1 MSKSRLFS
9 GKIKK
14 LHGDKLSVERYNYL
28 DSSQAEPDLGSPSLD
43 GALLVGS
50 TSSNVRT
57 WSQILTVDTAT
68 FTILS
73 TLSNRFS
80 DQPQALDIKGGAV
93 VRGNLHV
100 NGTAYLNDAEILTTQ
115 SGLTSVLG
123 NSIINQSL
131 LVNTSTNSVSTD
143 TGALRVLGGVGIGLD
158 LYVGGAGYIN
168 NAQIVTTATIDNF
181 ASKTTIVAGTD
192 TAINTS
198 TGIVTVWNTS
208 TLQSVT
214 DRGAVTT
221 NAISITNT
229 TLSTSSTT
237 GALVVSGGVGV
248 LQDVY
253 IGQNLYVAGTAY
265 LNDAEVLTTSSG
277 LSSTLGQTEVSQNLF
292 VNTTTNSTS
301 TTTGAIVTPGG
312 VGIGKNL
319 YVGEN
324 LYVDGTAYLNNAEVL
339 TTASRITS
347 LEGLTQVTQDF
358 LINTTTNT
366 LSLETGALQVRGG
379 AAFVKDV
386 RIGQSLYVNG
396 SVFLGDA
403 QVLTTSSG
411 VSSVLGRTVISQE
424 LFVNTTTNSVSTETG
439 AIVTPGGV
447 GIGQDVFIG
456 GKLKL
461 QSTLN
466 STSTLANNAL
476 YVSGGAAIGQSLI
489 VEGPAYFRNTV
500 VFSGTTTNIASSNT
514 FYTDNLINIHVP
526 QGSFTGT
533 DHSWILDDGKDQG
546 FVFHYYKDQDR
557 DAFLGFSNDTGYLE
571 WYDNGTEVG
580 SVFTGTSYGTF
591 KTGAIVLT
599 STTASGSTTTGAL
612 IVAGGV
618 GVGGSINVASTSYI
632 RGSKILTAA
641 DLETITYTAEYIT
654 NDPTLV
660 AVSGTTSTY
669 GTYNF
674 GDLEDIL
681 TFNDYNTGT
690 STGFYSI
697 NDATGAPGYLVYVGF
712 ANITTFNRIVLNINY
727 TQNSGHTVGVELYNY
742 ETSGWDTFTTYSGLP
757 GWYQLAL
764 GVIDEAPYI
773 SSGDVTLRLNHSSSG
788 NTSHRTWI
796 DYVALEYSLQGGQG
810 PRGPA
815 GTTGATGAQ
824 GLTTSTTS
832 TFIFLNT
839 TSATSTVSAALVV
852 AGGVGI
858 GKNIHVAG
866 DINFSGSLYNNG
878 ILFTGGGGGG
888 FTSSDVPPEDPVE
901 GERWYDTTLGL
912 EFVWVLDDNSG
923 QWVEISTAGNGEK
936 GADGNQGY
944 GSVNFYTRNYV
955 GDSTTTNF
963 VISADLTVDNVFVFE
978 NGVMQFPTTDY
989 SVIGTTLSFVTPPAS
1004 GVAVQIREINNAG
1017 SNIIPLTVKAQG
1029 TTTTSTVSVIDFVGN
1044 VVATND
1050 GSVVTVTIEAGSPKM
1065 SSIIVTDS
1073 SYNNLDDTAVA
1084 LEGGYI
1090 KIIGSGF
1097 ASGCSVLIGN
1107 VPATS
1112 TTFISSTEVR
1122 AQVPATSAGT
1132 YIVYLVNTDGGTA
1145 IRVNGITFSSTP
1157 TWVTSSGLSG
1167 TSGSPVSYQL
1177 SATGATTFAL
1187 QAGSTLPSGLT
1198 LTSGG
1203 LLSGTVTIESDT
1215 VYSVTI
1221 LATDTELQD
1230 SPRTFSITITAGD
1243 LLFMYNSLLLAGNG
1257 TNNANNNTFLDSSTN
1272 NFTVTRGGNTAQGT
1286 FTPYGPNWSAYIP
1299 SAGQTYLTAGSN
1311 TALALGS
1318 GDFTV
1323 ECWLY
1328 LNSLAP
1334 SYTTLLDWRTNGAAG
1349 SGIPVITDFNNNGTL
1364 AFVVGNGSGFT
1375 SVVNSSSTMPINSWF
1390 HLAVVRSGS
1399 TVTMYFNGT
1408 SVGTGTSSANCGIE
1422 TFNIGNP
1429 QAANYT
1435 APMYVS
1441 NVRLVKG
1448 TAVYTSA
1455 FTPSTAPLTA
1465 VANTQLLTLQSPYLK
1480 DNSSNAFA
1488 VSKVSTISIQRFSP
1502 FNPVAAYSTN
1512 TIGGSA
1518 YFDGTGDYL
1527 STPYSTLTTQWW
1539 TQNFTIEMW
1548 VFNNTNAVSV
1558 TNQLP
1563 LQFAHGVYSSDSTY
1577 WALGT
1582 NASGQVQFYYYNG
1595 SANSIVSTAAAPLKA
1610 WNHIAMVYTHSSG
1623 NISLYLNGTSV
1634 ASATKSGT
1642 PLNSVNDTLNV
1653 GVAQGTYYNG
1663 YISNIRILNGTALY
1677 SSTFTPST
1685 TPLTAITNTN
1695 VLYNFTNAGIIDNSM
1710 MNNLET
1716 VGDAKIST
1724 VQSKF
1729 GGSSMYFDGT
1739 GDYLF
1744 LPTLNAINLS
1754 KFLTAKF
1761 TVECWAYLTNS
1772 SSDRTIISAI
1782 NSWGAGAN
1790 YNIEVRSGGL
1800 MHIQLG
1806 NSITMTNGSVSFPLN
1821 QWNHIAL
1828 VRTGA
1833 TSTVFYLNGV
1843 AVATDTNNWTADED
1857 CPLTVGCFSINGGSL
1872 ANYWSGYIDDLRIT
1886 KGVARYT
1893 TNFTPS
1899 TYPIKLS

>member
-14 LHGDKLSVERYNYL
+14 LHGGQLSVERYNYL

-80 DQPQALDIKGGAV
+80 DQPQALDIKGGAI

-100 NGTAYLNDAEILTTQ
+100 SGTAYLNDAEILTTQ

-123 NSIINQSL
+123 NSIINQTL
-131 LVNTSTNSVSTD
+131 LVNTTTNATSTD

-366 LSLETGALQVRGG
+366 VSLETGALQVRGG

-403 QVLTTSSG
+403 QVLTTASG
-411 VSSVLGRTVISQE
+411 VSSTLGRTVISQE

-456 GKLKL
+456 GKVAL

-476 YVSGGAAIGQSLI
+476 YVAGGAAVGQSLI
-489 VEGPAYFRNTV
+489 VDGPAYFRNTV
-500 VFSGTTTNIASSNT
+500 VFAGTTTNIASSNT

-533 DHSWILDDGKDQG
+533 DHSWTLDDGKDQG

-557 DAFLGFSNDTGYLE
+557 DAFLGFANDTGYLE

-580 SVFTGTSYGTF
+580 SIFTGTSYGTF
-591 KTGAIVLT
+591 KTGAIILA

-618 GVGGSINVASTSYI
+618 GIGGNLHVGQNLYV
-632 RGSKILTAA
+632 
-641 DLETITYTAEYIT
+641 
-654 NDPTLV
+654 
-660 AVSGTTSTY
+660 
-669 GTYNF
+669 
-674 GDLEDIL
+674 
-681 TFNDYNTGT
+681 
-690 STGFYSI
+690 
-697 NDATGAPGYLVYVGF
+697 PG
-712 ANITTFNRIVLNINY
+712 IE
-727 TQNSGHTVGVELYNY
+727 VE
-742 ETSGWDTFTTYSGLP
+742 E
-757 GWYQLAL
+757 
-764 GVIDEAPYI
+764 
-773 SSGDVTLRLNHSSSG
+773 
-788 NTSHRTWI
+788 
-796 DYVALEYSLQGGQG
+796 
-810 PRGPA
+810 
-815 GTTGATGAQ
+815 
-824 GLTTSTTS
+824 GLTTIT
-832 TFIFLNT
+832 NA
-839 TSATSTVSAALVV
+839 TSATSTTSGALVV
-852 AGGVGI
+852 TGGVGI

-866 DINFSGSLYNNG
+866 DINFSGGLYNNG
-878 ILFTGGGGGG
+878 VLFTGGSGGSG

-901 GERWYDTTLGL
+901 GDRWYDTTLGL

-936 GADGNQGY
+936 GADGSQGY
-944 GSVNFYTRNYV
+944 GSVNFYTRNYI
-955 GDSTTTNF
+955 GNSTTTNF
-963 VISADLTVDNVFVFE
+963 VISANLTVDNVFVFE

-989 SVIGTTLSFVTPPAS
+989 SVIGTTLSFVTPPAT

-1017 SNIIPLTVKAQG
+1017 SNIIPLTVQAQG

-1167 TSGSPVSYQL
+1167 TSGTPVSFQL

-1221 LATDTELQD
+1221 LATDNELQD

-1257 TNNANNNTFLDSSTN
+1257 TNNANNNTILDSSTN
-1272 NFTVTRGGNTAQGT
+1272 NFTVTRNGNTTQGT
-1286 FTPYGPNWSAYIP
+1286 FTPYGSNWSAYIP

-1334 SYTTLLDWRTNGAAG
+1334 SYTTIFDWRTNGSAG
-1349 SGIPVITDFNNNGTL
+1349 SGIPVITDVNNNGTL
-1364 AFVVGNGSGFT
+1364 AFAVGNGSGFT

-1422 TFNIGNP
+1422 TFNISNP

-1448 TAVYTSA
+1448 TAVYTA
-1455 FTPSTAPLTA
+1455 NFTPSTVPLTA

-1480 DNSSNAFA
+1480 DNSTNAFA

-1502 FNPVAAYSTN
+1502 FNPVAAYSAS

-1518 YFDGTGDYL
+1518 YFDGNGDYL
-1527 STPYSTLTTQWW
+1527 DVAGNAALGYGTGDFEISFWYYAISASGYLFDQRTTQPQVAITIYYDSGTIAIYVNGSIPITVTDTDKNAWHYLTLSRVSGTTRLFVDG
-1539 TQNFTIEMW
+1539 TQRGSNYTDS
-1548 VFNNTNAVSV
+1548 NNYGT
-1558 TNQLP
+1558 LP
-1563 LQFAHGVYSSDSTY
+1563 LRIGCRYATISDIP
-1577 WALGT
+1577 
-1582 NASGQVQFYYYNG
+1582 F
-1595 SANSIVSTAAAPLKA
+1595 
-1610 WNHIAMVYTHSSG
+1610 
-1623 NISLYLNGTSV
+1623 
-1634 ASATKSGT
+1634 
-1642 PLNSVNDTLNV
+1642 
-1653 GVAQGTYYNG
+1653 NG
-1663 YISNIRILNGTALY
+1663 YMSDLRIIKGSGV
-1677 SSTFTPST
+1677 SSQTVPTS
-1685 TPLTAITNTN
+1685 PLTAVANTSLLLN
-1695 VLYNFTNAGIIDNSM
+1695 YTNAGIIDNSM

-1729 GGSSMYFDGT
+1729 GGSSLYFDGT

-1806 NSITMTNGSVSFPLN
+1806 NGITMTNGSVSFPLN

-1857 CPLTVGCFSINGGSL
+1857 CPLTVGCFNINGGSL

-1899 TYPIKLS
+1899 TYPVKLS